1 MIRLPLLALLL
12 LAASP
17 ALALKCLAPD
27 PARDFRAAEAD
38 SATWSG
44 VYGWLEVLS
53 HPEGA
58 GTGQA
63 RLTGRSLTTEGF
75 SQPFDR
81 DIALQVSC
89 LGPWCGQVESGPV
102 AALLRHGR
110 ALALHDGVANAQ
122 ALLATWFLGS
132 ETGHALADI
141 MFGKV
146 DPSAKLPVSFPWESG
161 QEPFFYDRKSTGR
174 PTVDNG
180 STEYKARYATTDNSA
195 RFPFGHGL
203 SYTDFA
209 LSDLKLSDTALR
221 WDGAVEITAR
231 LTNKGK
237 RKGSEVVQLYIRD
250 RVASRTRP
258 IRELKRIQ
266 RVTLSPGDS
275 TQVRFTLSR
284 TDLEFVGAGNR
295 RIAEPGLFDLWV
307 GQSST
312 GGLHG
317 QFTLYAAAPTSPP
330 PKG

>member
-1 MIRLPLLALLL
+1 M
-12 LAASP
+12 
-17 ALALKCLAPD
+17 
-27 PARDFRAAEAD
+27 
-38 SATWSG
+38 
-44 VYGWLEVLS
+44 
-53 HPEGA
+53 
-58 GTGQA
+58 
-63 RLTGRSLTTEGF
+63 
-75 SQPFDR
+75 
-81 DIALQVSC
+81 
-89 LGPWCGQVESGPV
+89 
-102 AALLRHGR
+102 
-110 ALALHDGVANAQ
+110 
-122 ALLATWFLGS
+122 
-132 ETGHALADI
+132 
-141 MFGKV
+141 
-146 DPSAKLPVSFPWESG
+146 
-161 QEPFFYDRKSTGR
+161 
-174 PTVDNG
+174 
-180 STEYKARYATTDNSA
+180 
-195 RFPFGHGL
+195 
-203 SYTDFA
+203 
-209 LSDLKLSDTALR
+209 
-221 WDGAVEITAR
+221 EITAR

>member
-1 MIRLPLLALLL
+1 
-12 LAASP
+12 
-17 ALALKCLAPD
+17 
-27 PARDFRAAEAD
+27 
-38 SATWSG
+38 
-44 VYGWLEVLS
+44 
-53 HPEGA
+53 
-58 GTGQA
+58 
-63 RLTGRSLTTEGF
+63 
-75 SQPFDR
+75 
-81 DIALQVSC
+81 
-89 LGPWCGQVESGPV
+89 
-102 AALLRHGR
+102 
-110 ALALHDGVANAQ
+110 
-122 ALLATWFLGS
+122 
-132 ETGHALADI
+132 
-141 MFGKV
+141 
-146 DPSAKLPVSFPWESG
+146 
-161 QEPFFYDRKSTGR
+161 
-174 PTVDNG
+174 VDNG

-203 SYTDFA
+203 SYTDFV
-209 LSDLKLSDTALR
+209 LSDLKLSDPALR

-317 QFTLYAAAPTSPP
+317 QFTLYAASPTSSP